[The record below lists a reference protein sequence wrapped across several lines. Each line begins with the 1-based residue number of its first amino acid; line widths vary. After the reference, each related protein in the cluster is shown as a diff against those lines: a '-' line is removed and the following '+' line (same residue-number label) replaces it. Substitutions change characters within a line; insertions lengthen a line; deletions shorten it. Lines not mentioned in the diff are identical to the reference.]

1 MKYYNVSS
9 RSDVKDRLI
18 DYSAFVQGLRI
29 PLTGRRLDI
38 IQDVWVRI
46 AGDLSAETT
55 THDKAKEAFKFED
68 FSWFS
73 AAVGMAEG
81 DG

>member
-1 MKYYNVSS
+1 
-9 RSDVKDRLI
+9 
-18 DYSAFVQGLRI
+18 
-29 PLTGRRLDI
+29 LTGRRLEI

-68 FSWFS
+68 FSGLVT
-73 AAVGMAEG
+73 ALGCKEG
-81 DG
+81 ADTFTKQAFMEL